1 MKSSNVLLAFLV
13 AAVAAAPIQAAKV
26 IRLFNPWGADSTVS
40 LGLPMG
46 QNVSVLSF
54 YPVAFD
60 KGADSSLLKVVP
72 GTPWLQWVSR
82 TALPAGFTFVRDDWS
97 SYAPDGLGG
106 KASFDLTTLWATS
119 DTVWIVPGPL
129 PTSAATV
136 TTTAPKQLTVFLWNP
151 WEGQSASA
159 PSVQVQG
166 GAWLGMYAVA
176 GHPGWYSRHVL
187 GLTSASLL
195 FRDSTKA
202 GYSYFAATG
211 VSGPPLP
218 MVLDTLWKRGDSIWV
233 IASPEPSG
241 QPKGFSAWPKP
252 KVVEIFNPWDG
263 SPALDLPRVQFAGDT
278 THYATVARKDL
289 CGWNERIWY
298 DRPSSIVVSSSVSG
312 QTWGSGGLG
321 TTGMI
326 DLSAVLATQDTVW
339 VARDVSGKPVAGFSW
354 DGTQGQCLLVMLAG
368 TIRDFNSTDSSFNN
382 NAGCGA
388 KGYVQSTL
396 GAGRKPVPTGKIDKG
411 CNPGDSL
418 RMARYW
424 FTTDPTYVQNAET
437 CRDIP
442 LQLEPN
448 GNYTYANPYFFPI
461 DDFTTLA
468 NGKPN
473 PFAVMSGG
481 EDNKPHN
488 FSFCMEMHG
497 TFDFRAGQKF
507 NFVGDD
513 DVWCFIDNRLV
524 VDLGGVHMPETAS
537 VNLDTLKL
545 VAGQSYPWD
554 LFYCER
560 HTSGSSIKISTSM
573 NLRTLPTFLV
583 ADSTL
588 GESHHRY
595 TLWVNTKN
603 GASCATSAAQR
614 STVGLYTLTGTGL
627 VGTQV
632 LTSGK
637 WYGGIGIPNDL
648 GSVELD
654 SAAMVGLAPGK
665 YVLHIS
671 LPGSGGVLKDVPFT
685 VADFPSPRYVNP
697 VVDSGLAGVSF
708 PVQVVAMRSGR
719 RDSAAIGFR
728 IPPPVG
734 LSVFR
739 DSLLTIPVG
748 YGDTLRTVPKGE
760 PVRLWVAG
768 LQTGSW
774 KLVLRNVR
782 GDSVDVWPFVV
793 LAPPP
798 PAPRFPRYLNP
809 VPFSAVLGTA
819 TYQDV
824 VAFQNGLRDT
834 SSIAFLAGPVAGLS
848 VFRDSLLTIPVGARD
863 TLRTGIKGESL
874 RLWVKGG
881 QVGSWNLVLRTEQ
894 GDSSDVWNFTVTA
907 PIPLVP
913 RYLDPSPYA
922 GAVGT
927 GTFLDVFTTQSG
939 KRDTVSV
946 GFRLVPPAGLTL
958 FADSLFQ
965 IPLGV
970 SDTLRTGARGEPLR
984 VWVQGTKV
992 GSWNLV
998 LRDASGDSVDVSPN
1012 LAFSGRGIRFTDST
1026 GTLTSLPA
1034 LVADVHQAV
1043 PVFLQSFIGLGLCT
1057 TCADSVTM
1065 VTGNVGL
1072 RMVAFPGG
1080 PEISGVRLSA
1090 GVAKFWVVS
1099 GHPIDSTRI
1108 TAQSDS
1114 ALFPVDRSPV
1124 RVRAPRLV
1132 FVDSLGRE
1140 IAPTPALALAMGE
1153 RRKFQLEVR
1162 TSMGLCVDCFD
1173 TVSLAS
1179 SSTRLL
1185 FQDALGNPISRIVLA
1200 GGKASFSATGWA
1212 PVVDVS
1218 VSADAYA
1225 LRAVAD
1231 WKPISVLAPVVSG
1244 LLTDSDVDGR
1254 ADLIELV
1261 LSLDAGLFQAVRIQW
1276 PDTNGVLDSRRLE
1289 IDTSGQKL
1297 TLSIPPFAFGATSCP
1312 GSGCVDLGRMEVHRG
1327 TDTALIPFEVRDGVV
1342 PVIFGATLRYASST
1356 SIRDTL
1362 RVRVSEPLQPS
1373 LGKPWVSW
1381 GRASLDSLGTA
1392 VDPDRGGLLGDRRDL
1407 YFLVDTTFLP
1417 RPQDSIRL
1425 TASPSGAASDVFGN
1439 VPLRFAH
1446 WAPVNRGP
1454 YPPNLRWVVQQGFR
1468 AGNGQNPVTEP
1479 DLQILAK
1486 TDRGDWNPIGQGA
1499 PNQSPDEY
1507 TGLRLHLTK
1516 GVRGSVYVYDNLGVF
1531 VGGLPIPSL
1540 DREIDEKVIASD
1552 SRGNAWIW
1560 LAWNGRSKGKALPG
1574 GVYLMRVLLM
1584 TESEPSRF
1592 VLNQVFPLAL
1602 RRSY

>member
-1 MKSSNVLLAFLV
+1 MKSSNVLLASLIV
-13 AAVAAAPIQAAKV
+13 ALAAVPTQAAKV
-26 IRLFNPWGADSTVS
+26 VRVFNPWGADSTVA
-40 LGLPMG
+40 LGLPMD
-46 QNVSVLSF
+46 QNVSLVSF
-54 YPVAFD
+54 YPVEFSKD
-60 KGADSSLLKVVP
+60 ADSSLLHVVP
-72 GTPWLQWVSR
+72 GTPWLEWVSR
-82 TALPAGFTFVRDDWS
+82 GSLPAGFTFIRQDWA

-106 KASFDLTTLWATS
+106 KASFDLTTYWAS
-119 DTVWIVPGPL
+119 ADTVWIL
-129 PTSAATV
+129 PSTTAGGAASI
-136 TTTAPKQLTVFLWNP
+136 TTTRPKQLTVFLWNP
-151 WEGQSASA
+151 WEGKSNL
-159 PSVQVQG
+159 PPWLQVQG
-166 GAWLGMYAVA
+166 GAWSKMSAVA
-176 GHPGWYSRHVL
+176 GHPGWFTRFTL
-187 GLTSASLL
+187 GLTSASMV
-195 FRDSTKA
+195 FRDSVPS
-202 GYSYFAATG
+202 GYSYLGAAG
-211 VSGPPLP
+211 ISGPPLP
-218 MVLDTLWKRGDSIWV
+218 VVFDTLWKRGDSIWV
-233 IASPEPSG
+233 VASPEPSG
-241 QPKGFSAWPKP
+241 IPKGYSTWPKA

-263 SPALDLPRVQFAGDT
+263 SSALDLPRVQFSGDT
-278 THYATVARKDL
+278 THYATSGRKDL
-289 CGWNERIWY
+289 CGWNERVWY
-298 DRPSSIVVSSSVSG
+298 DGPPSILISSSVSG

-339 VARDVSGKPVAGFSW
+339 VARDASGKPVPGFSW

-368 TIRDFNSTDSSFNN
+368 TIRDFNSSDSSFNN

-388 KGYVQSTL
+388 KGYVQPAL

-424 FTTDPTYVQNAET
+424 FTTDPTFTQNAET

-461 DDFTTLA
+461 DDFTTLP

-497 TFDFRAGQKF
+497 TFDFKAGQKF

-513 DVWCFIDNRLV
+513 DVWFFIDNRLV

-560 HTSGSSIKISTSM
+560 HTSGSSIRISTSM

-583 ADSTL
+583 VDSTL

-627 VGTQV
+627 AGTQA
-632 LTSGK
+632 LAAGR
-637 WYGGIGIPNDL
+637 WYGGIGIPADL

-654 SAAMVGLAPGK
+654 SAAIVGLAPGK

-685 VADFPSPRYVNP
+685 VPDAPSPRFVNP
-697 VVDSGLAGVSF
+697 KVDSGLAGVSF
-708 PVQVVAMRSGR
+708 PVQVVTLRSLR
-719 RDSAAIGFR
+719 RDSVSIGFR
-728 IPPPVG
+728 IPPPTG
-734 LSVFR
+734 L
-739 DSLLTIPVG
+739 
-748 YGDTLRTVPKGE
+748 
-760 PVRLWVAG
+760 
-768 LQTGSW
+768 
-774 KLVLRNVR
+774 
-782 GDSVDVWPFVV
+782 
-793 LAPPP
+793 
-798 PAPRFPRYLNP
+798 
-809 VPFSAVLGTA
+809 AV
-819 TYQDV
+819 Y
-824 VAFQNGLRDT
+824 
-834 SSIAFLAGPVAGLS
+834 
-848 VFRDSLLTIPVGARD
+848 RDSLLTIPVGAND
-863 TLRTGIKGESL
+863 TLRTGPKGEPE
-874 RLWVKGG
+874 RLWVAGLLT
-881 QVGSWNLVLRTEQ
+881 GSWKLVLRTIQ
-894 GDSSDVWNFTVTA
+894 GDSSDVWTFVVTA
-907 PIPLVP
+907 PIPRIP

-946 GFRLVPPAGLTL
+946 GFRLVPPAGLAL
-958 FADSLFQ
+958 FSDSLFQ
-965 IPLGV
+965 SPLGL
-970 SDTLRTGARGEPLR
+970 SDTLRTGARGEPMR

-992 GSWNLV
+992 GSWSLV
-998 LRDASGDSVDVSPN
+998 LRDVSGDSVDVSPN

-1026 GTLTSLPA
+1026 GTQTSLPA

-1057 TCADSVTM
+1057 TCADSVTL
-1065 VTGNVGL
+1065 VTGNIGL

-1080 PEISGVRLSA
+1080 PEISGVRLSS
-1090 GVAKFWVVS
+1090 GVANFWVVS

-1108 TAQSDS
+1108 TARSDS

-1162 TSMGLCVDCFD
+1162 TSLGLCTGCSD

-1179 SSTRLL
+1179 SSTRLVL
-1185 FQDALGNPISRIVLA
+1185 QDSLGSPISQVVLV
-1200 GGKASFSATGWA
+1200 GGKASFSLSGWA
-1212 PVVDVS
+1212 PAANAVVT
-1218 VSADAYA
+1218 ADASA
-1225 LRAVAD
+1225 LRAMAD
-1231 WKPISVLAPVVSG
+1231 WKPISVQAPVVTG

-1254 ADLIELV
+1254 ADRIQLTLG
-1261 LSLDAGLFQAVRIQW
+1261 LDASLFQAVRIRW
-1276 PDTNGVLDSRRLE
+1276 PDTNGVLDSRRVA
-1289 IDTSGQKL
+1289 IDGSGQKL
-1297 TLSIPPFAFGATSCP
+1297 TLSIPPFAFGATGCP
-1312 GSGCVDLGRMEVHRG
+1312 GSGCVDLGRLEVHRG
-1327 TDTALIPFEVRDGVV
+1327 ADTALIPFEVRDGVV
-1342 PVIFGATLRYASST
+1342 PVIVGASLRYASST
-1356 SIRDTL
+1356 AIRDTL
-1362 RVRVSEPLQPS
+1362 RVRVSEPLQPMM
-1373 LGKPWVSW
+1373 GKPWISW
-1381 GRASLDSLGTA
+1381 GRASLDSLGTTL
-1392 VDPDRGGLLGDRRDL
+1392 DPDRGGPLGDGRNL

-1417 RPQDSIRL
+1417 HPLDSIRL
-1425 TASPSGAASDVFGN
+1425 TADPIGGAGDVFGN

-1446 WAPVNRGP
+1446 WAPVDRGP

-1486 TDRGDWNPIGQGA
+1486 TERGAWNPIGFGV

-1531 VGGLPIPSL
+1531 VGGMPIPSL
-1540 DREIDEKVIASD
+1540 DREIDDKIIASD

-1574 GVYLMRVLLM
+1574 GVYLMRVLLT

-1602 RRSY
+1602 RRAP